1 MAWETG
7 PHERLSRSSVL
18 AGWRL
23 GIMALVVA
31 LMFLGPLFL
40 YRFFDVTRSSLTDQH
55 RVREA

>member
-1 MAWETG
+1 
-7 PHERLSRSSVL
+7 
-18 AGWRL
+18 
-23 GIMALVVA
+23 MALVVA